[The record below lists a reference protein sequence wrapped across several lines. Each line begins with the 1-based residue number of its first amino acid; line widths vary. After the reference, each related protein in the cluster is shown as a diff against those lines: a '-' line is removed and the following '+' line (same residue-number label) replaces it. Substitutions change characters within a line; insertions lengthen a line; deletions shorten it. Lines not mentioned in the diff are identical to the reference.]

1 MTLEVIVIY
10 KTCLYLLT
18 VVPVLETPTRDDILD
33 QDCVSLHE
41 HRLWH
46 QVDGLSLQLS
56 HLHVHSAELNMAG
69 ALLNVHTGKRYCFL
83 YLGVKRIKLK
93 LIDTF

>member
-1 MTLEVIVIY
+1 MEVIVNF

-69 ALLNVHTGKRYCFL
+69 ALLNVHTGK
-83 YLGVKRIKLK
+83 VKGIVFC
-93 LIDTF
+93 TWVSNG